1 MPLVTFILHWR
12 YGVKEKKK
20 KTNTSTPIRSSYYTL
35 YLYEQNMH
43 VLVVVKQKEK
53 WQLYEE
59 LRSSMQARETR
70 RFQIGNENYLEE

>member
-1 MPLVTFILHWR
+1 MPLGDIYSPLKIWCK
-12 YGVKEKKK
+12 GKKKK

-70 RFQIGNENYLEE
+70 RFQIGNENY

>member
-1 MPLVTFILHWR
+1 MPLGDIYSPLKIWCK
-12 YGVKEKKK
+12 GKK

-53 WQLYEE
+53 
-59 LRSSMQARETR
+59 
-70 RFQIGNENYLEE
+70 

>member
-1 MPLVTFILHWR
+1 MPLGDIYSPLKIWCK
-12 YGVKEKKK
+12 GKKK

-70 RFQIGNENYLEE
+70 RFQIGNENY

>member
-1 MPLVTFILHWR
+1 MPLGDIYSPLKIWCK
-12 YGVKEKKK
+12 GKKKK

-53 WQLYEE
+53 
-59 LRSSMQARETR
+59 
-70 RFQIGNENYLEE
+70 